1 MIDIMD
7 QDHPGW
13 ETFRRILSLV
23 ISAPGK
29 HSPGTVFVSSRP
41 CDCTKSRP
49 LVCEILKKHFPG
61 VDIPATLAYFDDHGG
76 YCDCEVL
83 LNVI

>member
-1 MIDIMD
+1 MTNIMD

-13 ETFRRILSLV
+13 ETFHNIMRLV
-23 ISAPGK
+23 VDVTGK
-29 HSPGTVFVSSRP
+29 HCPGTVFVKSGHCRG
-41 CDCTKSRP
+41 TKTRP
-49 LVCEILKKHFPG
+49 LTCEILEKHFPG
-61 VDIPATLAYFDDHGG
+61 VDIPATLAYFEDHGG